1 VGYRPFQLVFGTRR
15 GWQLLAFNTFAAFGL
30 CSAGI
35 QLYSA
40 VWVPKQS
47 LPHPGRLVLIVGAVA
62 ILYGLGRAWPRRRV
76 QKDFGR
82 PDMAVTVKV
91 GDLLAEN
98 THLVI
103 GFNDTFDTDITDN
116 IVINS
121 ASVQGQFL
129 RRLYA
134 NDCGRLDHDLT
145 AALSSTLPIATESRA
160 DKGRGKLR
168 RYPMGTVA
176 VLGGPRQRFFCVAY
190 SKMQNNLIA
199 KSSVDYLWHSLAC
212 LWDAVYLQGQRGSV
226 AMPIVGSD
234 LARISFL
241 DRESLLRM
249 VLLSYVARSR
259 EELVC
264 KELIVVIHPSDYSRI
279 NMLEVDAF
287 LRTL

>member
-1 VGYRPFQLVFGTRR
+1 VRFRSFQLVFGSRR
-15 GWQLLAFNTFAAFGL
+15 GWQLLAFNTLAAFGL

-40 VWVPKQS
+40 VWVPKKS
-47 LPHPGRLVLIVGAVA
+47 LPHPGSLVLVVGAVA
-62 ILYGLGRAWPRRRV
+62 ILYGFGRAWPRRRV
-76 QKDFGR
+76 RRDFDR
-82 PDMAVTVKV
+82 PDMAITVKV
-91 GDLLAEN
+91 GDLFAEN
-98 THLVI
+98 AHLVI
-103 GFNDTFDTDITDN
+103 GFSDTFDTDITDN
-116 IVINS
+116 LVINS

-134 NDCGRLDHDLT
+134 NDRGCLDNDLT
-145 AALSSTLPIATESRA
+145 AALNSTLPIATESRA
-160 DKGRGKLR
+160 DKRDGKLM
-168 RYPMGTVA
+168 RYPIGTVA
-176 VLGGPRQRFFCVAY
+176 VLGGPMQRFFCIAY

-199 KSSVDYLWHSLAC
+199 KSSVDYLWHSLGC

-259 EELVC
+259 EELIC
-264 KELIVVIHPSDYSRI
+264 KELIVVIHLNDYYRI